1 MALPVP
7 DTMVVEVVA
16 RSGGYEEVERAGLWA
31 NVAHTVG
38 LNKQYAERI
47 RERYEDMIKEAD
59 DANDAGDEEEDF
71 EVDDILDLRIG
82 DGGVE
87 EYLVKWKGDYEDEAD
102 SMSWEPLSHLQG
114 AMELVEKFNQ
124 KRERERQKE
133 QKAAALRKA
142 QATPPAA
149 APAAAG
155 SATADP
161 DAAPAAA
168 EPAAAAPA
176 AAPAAAGQ
184 APNGAKKRKGV
195 GCDEPYVE
203 VLKVIRPAEEG
214 QKHAFQ
220 ARTPSSALCP
230 PLLHSPRFAPRCA
243 HAASPR
249 GRCLTLR
256 GRSWSSRTRGCASSR
271 RSSCSTTTRRVSSTR
286 DAAARIAD
294 RRRRMSCQLQLL
306 RRSLGRILTS
316 C

>member
-7 DTMVVEVVA
+7 DAMVVEVVA

-38 LNKQYAERI
+38 LDKQYAERI

-133 QKAAALRKA
+133 QKAAAQRKA

-155 SATADP
+155 SAAADP

-184 APNGAKKRKGV
+184 APNGAKKRKGS
-195 GCDEPYVE
+195 DEPYVE
-203 VLKVIRPAEEG
+203 ILKVIRPAEEG

-220 ARTPSSALCP
+220 ARAPPRALGP
-230 PLLHSPRFAPRCA
+230 VPASLSSPRRHVAGARLCGGG
-243 HAASPR
+243 R
-249 GRCLTLR
+249 GRR
-256 GRSWSSRTRGCASSR
+256 ER
-271 RSSCSTTTRRVSSTR
+271 
-286 DAAARIAD
+286 AAARA
-294 RRRRMSCQLQLL
+294 RAAAPARLL
-306 RRSLGRILTS
+306 RGVPPVPVTVPRGPAS
-316 C
+316 